1 MLISN
6 PITPRRIELKEV
18 FTARDLGTFER
29 SLKLSSL
36 RFYQP
41 YSPRRINSLYF
52 DTIDFNS
59 LEESMEGFS
68 TRSKVRLRWYG
79 KQKSLTTA
87 TLEIKRKKGIFS
99 WKKLYSNQFNVKPLA
114 EKWVDFIST
123 DPSCRP
129 IAAYRIRSQRVVSI
143 IAYDRTYYSSSNG
156 KVRITIDENLRT
168 FDQRTSNKPNL
179 RFERQ
184 HLNQIVI
191 EAKVDA
197 SDANFLPIVFDQLP
211 FSPKRF
217 SKYCESLIPQKHI

>member
-18 FTARDLGTFER
+18 FRARDLGTFER

-79 KQKSLTTA
+79 NQKSLTTA

-99 WKKLYSNQFNVKPLA
+99 WKKLYSKQFTVNPLA
-114 EKWVDFIST
+114 ERWDAFIFANSNCCPLAEHRT
-123 DPSCRP
+123 QSL
-129 IAAYRIRSQRVVSI
+129 RSVSVI
-143 IAYDRTYYSSSNG
+143 SYDRKYYESFNG
-156 KVRITIDENLRT
+156 KVRITIDENLVS
-168 FDQRTSNKPNL
+168 FDQRTSSKPNL
-179 RFERQ
+179 RFGRQ